1 MPMQIAKIQ
10 NYGINFCADN
20 EPDKKVNK
28 KVSQT
33 AGKKP
38 AGDENPISKLGERET
53 LLKATVITG
62 LGVGARALW
71 YLTSEGFAWD
81 DIFNASEKLV
91 DKNKKGLTGAKRSI
105 AHLGAFAA
113 LIIGFIAAVAVGYT
127 VYKTPNVMYDGKV
140 NAFKKGKDMDVYVK
154 SNKVEKHLYDQMND
168 KAKGATTEEKE
179 KLKQQYLK
187 LKAAK
192 NQTPDFVDKAEMPP
206 AQ

>member
-1 MPMQIAKIQ
+1 MKIANVQ
-10 NYGINFCADN
+10 NNSANFRAEKKSDKMADKMAN
-20 EPDKKVNK
+20 PK
-28 KVSQT
+28 T
-33 AGKKP
+33 T
-38 AGDENPISKLGERET
+38 GDENPISKRGERET

-71 YLTSEGFAWD
+71 YLTEEGFTLD
-81 DIFNASEKLV
+81 GIFNASEKLV
-91 DKNKKGLTGAKRSI
+91 DKNKKGLTGAKRSL
-105 AHLGAFAA
+105 AHIGAFGA
-113 LIIGFIAAVAVGYT
+113 LIVGFVAAVAVGYT
-127 VYKTPNVMYDGKV
+127 IYKSPNIMYDGKV

-168 KAKGATTEEKE
+168 KAKDATAEEKE

-206 AQ
+206 V

>member
-10 NYGINFCADN
+10 NYGINFRADK
-20 EPDKKVNK
+20 EPDQKVEKAADKGSN
-28 KVSQT
+28 S
-33 AGKKP
+33 
-38 AGDENPISKLGERET
+38 DENPISKLGERET

-71 YLTSEGFAWD
+71 WLTEEGFTWD
-81 DIFNASEKLV
+81 SIFNASKKLV
-91 DKNKKGLTGAKRSI
+91 DKNKSGLTGTKKSI
-105 AHLGAFAA
+105 AYLGAWAA
-113 LIIGFIAAVAVGYT
+113 LMVGFVAAVAVGYT
-127 VYKTPNVMYDGKV
+127 IYKSPNIMYDGKV

-168 KAKGATTEEKE
+168 KAKDATAEEKE

-192 NQTPDFVDKAEMPP
+192 NQTPDFVNKAEMPP
-206 AQ
+206 A

>member
-10 NYGINFCADN
+10 NYGINFRADK
-20 EPDKKVNK
+20 EPDQKVKKV
-28 KVSQT
+28 
-33 AGKKP
+33 AGK
-38 AGDENPISKLGERET
+38 GSTSDENPISKLGERET

-71 YLTSEGFAWD
+71 WLTEEGFTWD
-81 DIFNASEKLV
+81 SLFSASEKLV
-91 DKNKKGLTGAKRSI
+91 NKNKKGLTGAKRSI
-105 AHLGAFAA
+105 AHIGAFAA
-113 LIIGFIAAVAVGYT
+113 LIIGFVAAVAIGYT
-127 VYKTPNVMYDGKV
+127 IYKTPNVMYDGKV
-140 NAFKKGKDMDVYVK
+140 NAFKKGKDIDVYVK

-168 KAKGATTEEKE
+168 KAKDATAEEKE

-206 AQ
+206 A

>member
-1 MPMQIAKIQ
+1 MKIAKIQ
-10 NYGINFCADN
+10 NDFANFRADN
-20 EPDKKVNK
+20 PSKSTEKK
-28 KVSQT
+28 T
-33 AGKKP
+33 

-71 YLTSEGFAWD
+71 WLTEEGFAFD
-81 DIFNASEKLV
+81 GLYNASEKFV
-91 DKNKKGLTGAKRSI
+91 DKNKTGVKRSI
-105 AHLGAFAA
+105 AHLGAWAA
-113 LIIGFIAAVAVGYT
+113 LIVGFVAAVAVGYT
-127 VYKTPNVMYDGKV
+127 IYKSPNIMYDGKV

-168 KAKGATTEEKE
+168 KAKGATAEEKE

-192 NQTPDFVDKAEMPP
+192 NQTPEFVDKAEMPP
-206 AQ
+206 A

>member
-1 MPMQIAKIQ
+1 MKIAKIQ
-10 NYGINFCADN
+10 NNFANFRADN
-20 EPDKKVNK
+20 PSVTTEKKT
-28 KVSQT
+28 S
-33 AGKKP
+33 
-38 AGDENPISKLGERET
+38 GDENPISKLGERET

-71 YLTSEGFAWD
+71 WLTEEGFTWD
-81 DIFNASEKLV
+81 SLFDASKKLV
-91 DKNKKGLTGAKRSI
+91 NKNKKGLTGAKKSI
-105 AHLGAFAA
+105 AYLGAWAA
-113 LIIGFIAAVAVGYT
+113 LMVGFVAAVAVGYT
-127 VYKTPNVMYDGKV
+127 IYKSPNIMYDGKV

-168 KAKGATTEEKE
+168 KAKDATAEEKE

-206 AQ
+206 T